1 MKAPHIRAP
10 HQAFTDWLEAQFDQ
24 MKQVGIENCLSEQIR

>member
-10 HQAFTDWLEAQFDQ
+10 HQTFTDWLEAQFDRI
-24 MKQVGIENCLSEQIR
+24 KQVGIENYPSEQIR